1 MAKYRVYEYAKKLN
15 MSSKEI
21 ITILKRLDLPVN
33 NHMSVVDEE
42 AQNKI
47 EQFFQ
52 DIRRRAQEARIKK
65 ELAQQKLKESARQTE
80 SAEKGE
86 TVSGTKTIEE
96 QSQSEV
102 KGPRSTHETTTT
114 PQEASSARA
123 TAEPMNV
130 KPPKSEEAPEPEPSL
145 PVKPTDQPVVQKA
158 SQPVEKQTASSQR
171 PSYEQRERH
180 SERRGTE
187 KSDRRSAPRSNDD
200 NRGGRDRK
208 KDYTSRPESRG
219 ASSRP
224 AGSSAVDMKREGSR
238 DNVQK
243 DRYKSSGPREREGG
257 GYRTDHAPRREGPY
271 RQEGARSGAS
281 SSGAGAKRDRRGL
294 SIPPAPIAEE
304 KSEPT
309 RRRTQKKTSKE
320 FESRKDEVKKPVKKL
335 ALKEKLPLRD
345 ALDLDD
351 DLGHD
356 DLKTIARGKKRN
368 KNRKHK
374 DVTYAEDR
382 VTPTKIAIG
391 ESVQV
396 SEFAQMIGKEPA
408 EVIKKLFM
416 LGIMAT
422 INQDIDFD
430 AATLVA
436 SEYGIEV
443 EKKVVLDEV
452 EFETIEEQDDPE
464 ALVPRPPV
472 VTIMGHVDHGKTT
485 LLDAIRKTR
494 VVQTEAGGIT
504 QHIGAYQV
512 DVGDKKITFLDTPG
526 HEAFTSMRARG
537 AKVTDITILVV
548 AADDGVMPQTIEA
561 INHARAADVP
571 IIVAVNKIDKPTANP
586 DRVMQELSEH
596 GLIPE
601 AWGGDT
607 IFVPVS
613 ALKGQG
619 IDELLEMILLV
630 TELKELKANP
640 NKRARGTVI
649 EAKLDRGRGPVA
661 TVLVQNGTL
670 KVGDALVI
678 GTTYGRVRSMH
689 NHLGERVQE
698 APPST
703 PVEITGLESVPQ
715 AGDQFMVFED
725 DAKARSIA
733 EERALKKRE
742 QELRKKNVSL
752 DELFSQIKEGD
763 TKELNLIIK
772 GDVQGSVEALRAS
785 IEKIKVEGVRVGIIH
800 TGVGAINESDVM
812 LAKASNAVIIGFN
825 VRPDA
830 NARVSAEREKVDIRL
845 YSVIYK
851 AIEELE
857 AALKG
862 MLDPVY
868 EEKIIG
874 QAEVRQTFHASK
886 IGTIAGCYVTGG
898 IIRRDAGVRIIRDG
912 IVIYEGKIDSLKRFK
927 DDAKEVAQ
935 GYECGITIHG
945 YNDIKEGD
953 VLEAFILETVEHV

>member
-52 DIRRRAQEARIKK
+52 DIRRRAQETRIKK

-96 QSQSEV
+96 HSQSEV
-102 KGPRSTHETTTT
+102 KAPQSAPNTTII
-114 PQEASSARA
+114 PQEAS
-123 TAEPMNV
+123 TAGAKTEPTNV
-130 KPPKSEEAPEPEPSL
+130 KPPKSEDAPAPEQSS
-145 PVKPTDQPVVQKA
+145 PVQQADQPVMQQA
-158 SQPVEKQTASSQR
+158 GQPLEKQVTSPQR

-180 SERRGTE
+180 TQRRETERT
-187 KSDRRSAPRSNDD
+187 DRRPAPRSNDYHRD
-200 NRGGRDRK
+200 GRDRK
-208 KDYTSRPESRG
+208 KDDSPRPDSRG
-219 ASSRP
+219 TSSRP
-224 AGSSAVDMKREGSR
+224 AGTPAMDNKREGAR
-238 DNVQK
+238 DNVRK
-243 DRYKSSGPREREGG
+243 DRYKPSGSREREGG
-257 GYRTDHAPRREGPY
+257 GYRTDHASRSDGTY
-271 RQEGARSGAS
+271 RQESSRSGAS
-281 SSGAGAKRDRRGL
+281 SGAGTKRDRRGL
-294 SIPPAPIAEE
+294 PIPPAPIAEE

-309 RRRTQKKTSKE
+309 RRRTQKKSPKE
-320 FESRKDEVKKPVKKL
+320 FESRKEEVKKPVKKL

-351 DLGHD
+351 DLAHD
-356 DLKTIARGKKRN
+356 DFKTVARGKKRN

-374 DVTYAEDR
+374 DVTYAEDK

-464 ALVPRPPV
+464 ALMPRPPV

-548 AADDGVMPQTIEA
+548 AADDGVMPQTVEA